1 MRTLTTTFIVTL
13 VAAVAVLAVG
23 CAGGDSSTGSG
34 TSSSSASPAFSATE
48 LSSPPGANWITNG
61 GLISNQRYSPLTQIN
76 TGNVGQL
83 KGMWHVH
90 LRSGLAGKY
99 SGEAQPLVYKNVI
112 YVVTGADDVFAVD
125 ARTGKTKWSYRAN
138 LDQKIATIC
147 CGWTSRGVALGDG
160 KVYVGQLDGKLV
172 ALDQETGRI
181 AWSTQVARHQEG
193 YTITG
198 APLYYDGR
206 VYTGVSGGEFG
217 IRGRLT
223 AFDAT
228 TGKELWRFYTIPGPG
243 QPGHETW
250 PSNNDS
256 WKHGGAPVWQTPAV
270 DPKLGL
276 LYFSTGNAAP
286 DLFGAKRAGDNLYSS
301 SILALDATTGEY
313 RWHFQ
318 EVHHDIWDY
327 DAPSPVVLFD
337 VSVDGRMRHALA
349 QAGKTGFVYILDR
362 ATGKPLIGVDE
373 RPVPQNAAQKTAA
386 TQPFPRGDA
395 TVPQAVPAKAFH
407 RFVPDLPKG
416 TRLVNGGRIFTPY
429 APGGAVVATPSSL
442 GGTNWWPMSFNPKT
456 GYLYVC
462 GLEQAQLF
470 EGGKSAPYKAGKQFA
485 GSIFAPQASPT
496 GTFTAIDAATDRIAW
511 QNKFSDS
518 CYSGSTTTAG
528 NLTFVGRNDGHLQAY
543 DAGNGKLLWSFQTGA
558 GANNTATVFSLD
570 GNEVVAFY
578 AAGSALAGSPHGD
591 DLWLFG
597 LAGKLGPAQPGSL
610 GGAVKHAGEK
620 KSTTTNGTA
629 SPTVQV
635 EMTEFKFAFSSQ
647 TLDTGTVT
655 FDAMNDGGIPHN
667 LHIDGMQTPN
677 VDPGGSAK
685 LTVTFTKPGKYPY
698 LCTLPG
704 HAAAG
709 MKGVLIVK

>member
-1 MRTLTTTFIVTL
+1 MRTLTTAFIATV
-13 VAAVAVLAVG
+13 VAATALLAAG
-23 CAGGDSSTGSG
+23 CGGGG
-34 TSSSSASPAFSATE
+34 SSSGSTASPAFSVAE
-48 LSSPPGANWITNG
+48 LSSLPRANWITNG
-61 GLISNQRYSPLTQIN
+61 GSISNQRYSPLAQIN
-76 TGNVGQL
+76 TGNVAGL
-83 KGMWHVH
+83 KGLWHIH
-90 LRSGLAGKY
+90 LGSGIAGKY

-112 YVVTGADDVFAVD
+112 YVVTGADDVVAVD
-125 ARTGKTKWSYRAN
+125 ANTGARKWTYRAN
-138 LDQKIATIC
+138 LNQKIATIC

-172 ALDQETGRI
+172 ALDQETGRVT
-181 AWSTQVARHQEG
+181 WSTQVASFKQG
-193 YTITG
+193 YTITN

-223 AFDAT
+223 AFSAQ

-243 QPGHETW
+243 EAGHETW
-250 PSNNDS
+250 PAGNDS

-270 DPKLGL
+270 DPALGL

-301 SILALDATTGEY
+301 SILALDAKTGEY

-337 VSVDGRMRHALA
+337 VTIDGQQRHALA

-362 ATGKPLIGVDE
+362 ETGKPLIGIHE
-373 RPVPQNAAQKTAA
+373 RAVPQNRAQKTSP
-386 TQPFPRGDA
+386 TQPFPVGDA
-395 TVPQAVPAKAFH
+395 VVPQRVPHDAFQ

-416 TRLVNGGRIFTPY
+416 TKFVNGGRIFTPY
-429 APGGAVVATPSSL
+429 GPGGAVVATPSSL
-442 GGTNWWPMSFNPKT
+442 GGTNWWPMSFNANT
-456 GYLYVC
+456 GFLYVC

-470 EGGKSAPYKAGKQFA
+470 EGGKSAPYKAGKEFA

-496 GTFTAIDAATDRIAW
+496 GTFTAIDASTNRIAW
-511 QNKFSDS
+511 QNRFPDS

-543 DAGNGKLLWSFQTGA
+543 DAAKGKLLWSFQTGA

-570 GNEVVAFY
+570 GKEVVAFY
-578 AAGSALAGSPHGD
+578 AAGSALAGSAHGD

-597 LAGKLGPAQPGSL
+597 LDGKLGPAKAGTL
-610 GGAVKHAGEK
+610 GGSVKHAGEK
-620 KSTTTNGTA
+620 KSPKTKAPATA
-629 SPTVQV
+629 SAIKVG
-635 EMTEFKFAFSSQ
+635 MTEFRFAFSTQ
-647 TLDTGTVT
+647 TVHTGRVT
-655 FDAMNDGGIPHN
+655 FDAMNNGGIPHN
-667 LHIDGMQTPN
+667 LHIDGKQTPN
-677 VDPGGSAK
+677 VNPGSSAN
-685 LTVTFTKPGKYPY
+685 LTVTFTKPGTYRY